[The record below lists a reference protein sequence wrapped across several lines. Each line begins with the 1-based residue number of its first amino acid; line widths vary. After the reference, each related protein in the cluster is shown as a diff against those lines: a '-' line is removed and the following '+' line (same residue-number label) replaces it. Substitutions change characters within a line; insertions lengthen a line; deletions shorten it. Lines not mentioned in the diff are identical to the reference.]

1 MGHLLSRHLLTLIW
15 DIFSAESDL
24 SRFNDM
30 MWWKFTDI
38 LMLPCCQL
46 IYDFS
51 CIGTPVSVSISGNN
65 DLHIWQNITSERNII
80 GHDHP
85 EKKTKSKRE
94 KRNNLFQEGP
104 KRGEHLF
111 IPLKTNW
118 CYMGH

>member
-1 MGHLLSRHLLTLIW
+1 MLSRHLLTLIW
-15 DIFSAESDL
+15 AICSAELDV

-51 CIGTPVSVSISGNN
+51 CIGTPVSISISGNN
-65 DLHIWQNITSERNII
+65 DLDIWQNITSERNII

-85 EKKTKSKRE
+85 EKGTKSEIE
-94 KRNNLFQEGP
+94 KKITIFFKKEAGKKGLNVGNIYSFP
-104 KRGEHLF
+104 
-111 IPLKTNW
+111 
-118 CYMGH
+118 